1 MGSHS
6 VTFHPTQVSTPHLH
20 PGQSPR
26 PVRPVLDLPTPEGW
40 KAELTCIG
48 LHGCNLTQV
57 RNFVESVLCDLRESW
72 MRRMSYVAVVQCV
85 CDRPCLA
92 HNAVRCQYD
101 DCLHFLSLDQCL
113 SNKVFVASLSPLI
126 TAETIQQEIKI

>member
-1 MGSHS
+1 MDKRLLNWPRNTRNLSPLS
-6 VTFHPTQVSTPHLH
+6 VY
-20 PGQSPR
+20 
-26 PVRPVLDLPTPEGW
+26 
-40 KAELTCIG
+40 
-48 LHGCNLTQV
+48 GCNLAQV

-92 HNAVRCQYD
+92 HNAVRCQHD

-113 SNKVFVASLSPLI
+113 SNKVWSRRCHF
-126 TAETIQQEIKI
+126 